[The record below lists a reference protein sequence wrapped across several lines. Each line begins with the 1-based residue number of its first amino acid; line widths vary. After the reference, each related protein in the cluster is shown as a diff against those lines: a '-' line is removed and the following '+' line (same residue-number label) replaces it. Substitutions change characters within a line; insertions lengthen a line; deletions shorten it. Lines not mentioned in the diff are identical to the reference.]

1 MQQQSESVAALA
13 KALVATQGKLQ
24 GVAKSS
30 QGYNYQYVDLAAVWD
45 AIRKPLTAN
54 GLAVAQTT
62 TYTASGEPVIVT
74 TLLHTS
80 GEWMRGELLVRPAKA
95 GPQSLGSAITY
106 GRRYALMGVVGVAPA
121 DDDGAAASADGNTKS
136 AAKPKGKATPRVRP
150 PAHEPDE
157 KARDHFRE
165 LFRECVE
172 KGVLVRELA
181 TLNDDDS
188 VEDIRAAYKKNK
200 ALLDAKLKQPELE

>member
-1 MQQQSESVAALA
+1 MQQSESIAALA

-62 TYTASGEPVIVT
+62 TYTASGDPVIVT
-74 TLLHTS
+74 TLLHAS

-95 GPQSLGSAITY
+95 DPQSLGSAITY

-121 DDDGAAASADGNTKS
+121 DDDGVAASADGNTKS
-136 AAKPKGKATPRVRP
+136 AAKAKPRVRP

-157 KARDHFRE
+157 KARDHFRA

-172 KGVLVRELA
+172 EGIPTKELA
-181 TLNDDDS
+181 TLEDDYTVD
-188 VEDIRAAYKKNK
+188 DIREAYKKNR
-200 ALLDAKLKQPELE
+200 ALLDAVLKQPELT

>member
-24 GVAKSS
+24 GVTKSS

-62 TYTASGEPVIVT
+62 TYTASGDPVIVT
-74 TLLHTS
+74 TLLHAS

-95 GPQSLGSAITY
+95 DPQSLGSAITY

-121 DDDGAAASADGNTKS
+121 DDDGVAASADGNTKS
-136 AAKPKGKATPRVRP
+136 AARPKAKAKPRVRP

-200 ALLDAKLKQPELE
+200 ALLDAKRNQPELT

>member
-24 GVAKSS
+24 GVTKSS

-121 DDDGAAASADGNTKS
+121 DDDGVAASDDGNTKS

-172 KGVLVRELA
+172 QGISTKELA

-188 VEDIRAAYKKNK
+188 VEDIREAYKKNR
-200 ALLDAKLKQPELE
+200 ALLDAVLKQPELE

>member
-62 TYTASGEPVIVT
+62 TYTASGDPVIVT

-95 GPQSLGSAITY
+95 DPQSLGSAITY

-121 DDDGAAASADGNTKS
+121 DDDGVAASADGNTKS
-136 AAKPKGKATPRVRP
+136 AAKAKATPQVRP
-150 PAHEPDE
+150 PAHEPDK

-172 KGVLVRELA
+172 QGISTKELA

-188 VEDIRAAYKKNK
+188 VDDIRGAYKKNR
-200 ALLDAKLKQPELE
+200 ALLDAVLKQPELT

>member
-13 KALVATQGKLQ
+13 KALVATQGQLQ

-30 QGYNYQYVDLAAVWD
+30 AGYNYRYADLAAVWD

-62 TYTASGEPVIVT
+62 TYTASGEPVLIT
-74 TLLHTS
+74 TLMHTS
-80 GEWMRGELLVRPAKA
+80 GEWMRGELLVRPTKA
-95 GPQSLGSAITY
+95 DPQSLGSAITY
-106 GRRYALMGVVGVAPA
+106 GRRYALMGIVGVAPE
-121 DDDGAAASADGNTKS
+121 DDDGAAASGAQDNT
-136 AAKPKGKATPRVRP
+136 AAKPKPKPKKNA
-150 PAHEPDE
+150 PANEPTE
-157 KARDHFRE
+157 KEARGHFRA
-165 LFRECVE
+165 LFRKCVDE
-172 KGVLVRELA
+172 GGIPLKELA

-200 ALLDAKLKQPELE
+200 ALLDAKRNQPELT